1 MDSMPADPSN
11 STPQRDIYSVSR
23 LNSEVRAVLDASF
36 PLLWVEGEISNLAKP
51 SSGHI
56 YFSLKDPHSQ
66 VRCAMF
72 RMKRL
77 RLRFEPENGMQI
89 LVRARPN
96 LYEAR
101 GDFQLN
107 IEHMEPG
114 GEGLLRQAFEQLKQR
129 LDQEGLFNS
138 QHKQPLPGF
147 PQQIG
152 VITSPTGAA
161 IRDVLSVLKRRYPA
175 VPVLIYPVQVQGE
188 AAAKEVSQ
196 ALQLA
201 NKRKECDLLI
211 LTRGGG
217 SLEDLMAFNDEQV
230 ARSVFKSKIAV
241 ISAIGHE
248 IDFTISDFVADQR
261 APTPSAAAELATP
274 DHNEL
279 NERYADLQRQLSHR
293 IERLQHTLEQQVGN
307 ISRRLSLLHPGLQLG
322 QRQQRLDELE
332 LRMGRSLETVLQSSK
347 QKLTHLQTSLFAE
360 SPQKRSDML
369 KHRTLQLHRRM
380 VLSVTNQHKLV
391 TQRLAAAISNLNTL
405 SPLATLER
413 GYSITT
419 KLPDNKIL
427 HSSADVSAGDRIET
441 RLAQGK
447 IQCLVESSEE

>member
-1 MDSMPADPSN
+1 MPTSTSN
-11 STPQRDIYSVSR
+11 SVPQRNIYSISR

-56 YFSLKDPHSQ
+56 YFSLKDPYSQ
-66 VRCAMF
+66 VRCTMF

-77 RLRFEPENGMQI
+77 RLRFEPENGMQV

-129 LDQEGLFNS
+129 LDQEGLFDTY
-138 QHKQPLPGF
+138 HKQPLPGF

-152 VITSPTGAA
+152 VITSPSGAA
-161 IRDVLSVLKRRYPA
+161 IQDVISVLKRRYPA

-188 AAAKEVSQ
+188 SAAREITQ

-201 NKRKECDLLI
+201 NKRKECDLMI

-217 SLEDLMAFNDEQV
+217 SLEDLMAFNDEQL
-230 ARSVFKSKIAV
+230 ARAIFESKIPI
-241 ISAIGHE
+241 ISAVGHE

-274 DHNEL
+274 DSGEL
-279 NERYADLQRQLSHR
+279 AERYADLQRQLNHQ
-293 IERLQHTLEQQVGN
+293 IERRLDTISLGMEN
-307 ISRRLSLLHPGLQLG
+307 ISRRLSQLHPGVQLG
-322 QRQQRLDELE
+322 QKQQRLDELE
-332 LRMGRSLETVLQSSK
+332 LRIGRALEAMHQQSKHRVANLQARLLGGSPIQHTGILK
-347 QKLTHLQTSLFAE
+347 QKTTQLQ
-360 SPQKRSDML
+360 
-369 KHRTLQLHRRM
+369 RRM
-380 VLSVTNQHKLV
+380 QISVANQHKLLK
-391 TQRLAAAISNLNTL
+391 QRLAAAIGNLNTL

-419 KLPDNKIL
+419 KLPEGSIIQ
-427 HSSADVSAGDRIET
+427 SSADITVGDRIET
-441 RLAQGK
+441 RLAKGK
-447 IQCLVESSEE
+447 LSCVVESKEE

>member
-1 MDSMPADPSN
+1 MPTSPSN

-23 LNSEVRAVLDASF
+23 LNSEVRAVLDSSF

-51 SSGHI
+51 ASGHI

-72 RMKRL
+72 RMKRQ
-77 RLRFEPENGMQI
+77 RLRFEPENGMQV

-107 IEHMEPG
+107 IEHIEPG

-129 LDQEGLFNS
+129 LDQEGLFDS
-138 QHKQPLPGF
+138 QHKQELPEF

-152 VITSPTGAA
+152 VITSPSGAA
-161 IRDVLSVLKRRYPA
+161 IRDVISVLKRRYPA
-175 VPVLIYPVQVQGE
+175 VPVLIYPVQVQGDN
-188 AAAKEVSQ
+188 AAKEITQ

-201 NKRKECDLLI
+201 NQRDECDLLI

-230 ARSVFKSKIAV
+230 ARAVFNSKIPL
-241 ISAIGHE
+241 ISAVGHE

-261 APTPSAAAELATP
+261 AATPSAAAELATP
-274 DHNEL
+274 DYREL
-279 NERYADLQRQLSHR
+279 ADRYADIQRQLTNQ
-293 IERLQHTLEQQVGN
+293 IERQQHNLEQRVEN
-307 ISRRLSLLHPGLQLG
+307 IRRRLSLLHPGVQLS
-322 QRQQRLDELE
+322 QKQQRLDELE
-332 LRMGRSLETVLQSSK
+332 LRINRSLETVLKNSRQTLSN
-347 QKLTHLQTSLFAE
+347 LQTRLFAE
-360 SPQKRSDML
+360 SPLHD
-369 KHRTLQLHRRM
+369 TYALQQQTTQLQRRM
-380 VLSVTNQHKLV
+380 QIAAINQHKLL
-391 TQRLAAAISNLNTL
+391 TQRLSSAVSNLNTL

-419 KLPDNKIL
+419 KLPEGVIL
-427 HSSADVSAGDRIET
+427 HSSKDIAAGDRIET
-441 RLAQGK
+441 KLAHGK
-447 IQCLVESSEE
+447 LICQVESCEE

>member
-1 MDSMPADPSN
+1 MPSSQTN
-11 STPQRDIYSVSR
+11 SAPQRDIYSVSR

-36 PLLWVEGEISNLAKP
+36 PLLWIEGEISNLARP
-51 SSGHI
+51 TSGHI
-56 YFSLKDPHSQ
+56 YFSLKDPYSQ

-72 RMKRL
+72 RMKRQL
-77 RLRFEPENGMQI
+77 LRFEPENGMQV

-114 GEGLLRQAFEQLKQR
+114 GEGPLRQAFEVLKRR
-129 LDQEGLFNS
+129 LDKEGLFDTH
-138 QHKQPLPGF
+138 HKQPLPWF

-161 IRDVLSVLKRRYPA
+161 IRDVISVLQRRYPA

-188 AAAKEVSQ
+188 GAAGDIVQ

-201 NKRKECDLLI
+201 NRRNECDLLI

-230 ARSVFKSKIAV
+230 ARTVFASGIPV
-241 ISAIGHE
+241 ISAVGHE

-261 APTPSAAAELATP
+261 ASTPSAAAEMATP
-274 DHNEL
+274 DQREL
-279 NERYADLQRQLSHR
+279 AERFSDLQRQLTAR
-293 IERLQHTLEQQVGN
+293 VNRQLHTVTLRAENLRQ
-307 ISRRLSLLHPGLQLG
+307 RLSLLHPGIRLG

-332 LRMGRSLETVLQSSK
+332 LRMDRAIQALFRQSWHRVGNLQARVRGRTPAQRIGMLQQRTEQLRHRMKSSTIHMHSLLQ
-347 QKLTHLQTSLFAE
+347 
-360 SPQKRSDML
+360 
-369 KHRTLQLHRRM
+369 
-380 VLSVTNQHKLV
+380 
-391 TQRLAAAISNLNTL
+391 QRLSAAIGHLNTL

-419 KLPDNKIL
+419 KLATGEIL
-427 HSSADVSAGDRIET
+427 LDSSAVSAGDQIET
-441 RLAQGK
+441 RLARGR
-447 IQCLVESSEE
+447 IRCLVESSEE

>member
-1 MDSMPADPSN
+1 MPANPSN
-11 STPQRDIYSVSR
+11 NAPQRDIYSVSR
-23 LNSEVRAVLDASF
+23 LNSEVRAVLDSSF

-51 SSGHI
+51 ASGHI
-56 YFSLKDPHSQ
+56 YLSLKDPYSQ

-72 RMKRL
+72 RMKRQ
-77 RLRFEPENGMQI
+77 RLRFEPENGMQV

-129 LDQEGLFNS
+129 LDQEGLFGEK
-138 QHKQPLPGF
+138 HKQPLPDF

-152 VITSPTGAA
+152 VITSPSGAA
-161 IRDVLSVLKRRYPA
+161 IRDVISVLKRRYPT

-188 AAAKEVSQ
+188 KSAQEIAQ

-201 NKRKECDLLI
+201 NRRKECDLLI

-230 ARSVFKSKIAV
+230 ARAIFESKIPL
-241 ISAIGHE
+241 ISAVGHE

-261 APTPSAAAELATP
+261 AATPSAAAELATP
-274 DHNEL
+274 DHREL
-279 NERYADLQRQLSHR
+279 LDRFADLQRQLIHR
-293 IERLQHTLEQQVGN
+293 IERQQQSLKQSVKSIGQ
-307 ISRRLSLLHPGLQLG
+307 RLSLLHPGVQLS
-322 QRQQRLDELE
+322 QKQQRLDELE
-332 LRMGRSLETVLQSSK
+332 LRIDRSVQSIFKNSK
-347 QKLTHLQTSLFAE
+347 QTLNNLQTRLFAE
-360 SPQKRSDML
+360 SPLQDTYALQQK
-369 KHRTLQLHRRM
+369 TTQLQRRM
-380 VLSVTNQHKLV
+380 QIAVTNQHKLL
-391 TQRLAAAISNLNTL
+391 TQRLVSAVSNLNTL

-419 KLPDNKIL
+419 KLPEGAII
-427 HSSADVSAGDRIET
+427 HSSKEISAGDHIET
-441 RLAQGK
+441 KLANGK
-447 IQCLVESSEE
+447 LICLVESSEE

>member
-1 MDSMPADPSN
+1 MSASPNQN
-11 STPQRDIYSVSR
+11 SPQRDIYSVSR
-23 LNSEVRAVLDASF
+23 LNSEVRAVLDSSF

-56 YFSLKDPHSQ
+56 YFSLKDPYSQ

-72 RMKRL
+72 RMKRQ
-77 RLRFEPENGMQI
+77 RLRFEPENGMQVV
-89 LVRARPN
+89 VRARPN

-129 LDQEGLFNS
+129 LDQEGLFDD
-138 QHKQPLPGF
+138 QHKQPLPEF

-152 VITSPTGAA
+152 VITSPSGAA
-161 IRDVLSVLKRRYPA
+161 IRDVISVLKRRYPT

-188 AAAKEVSQ
+188 KSAQEIAH

-201 NKRKECDLLI
+201 NRRKECDLLI

-230 ARSVFKSKIAV
+230 ARAIFESKIPL
-241 ISAIGHE
+241 ISAVGHE
-248 IDFTISDFVADQR
+248 IDFTISDFVSDQR

-274 DHNEL
+274 DHREL
-279 NERYADLQRQLSHR
+279 SERFSGLQHQLTHH
-293 IERLQHTLEQQVGN
+293 IERQHHVLEQKVDN
-307 ISRRLSLLHPGLQLG
+307 TARRLSLLHPGVQLG
-322 QRQQRLDELE
+322 QKQQRLDELE
-332 LRMGRSLETVLQSSK
+332 LRIKRSLETILNSSK
-347 QKLTHLQTSLFAE
+347 QKLSNLQARMLTE
-360 SPQKRSDML
+360 SPLQRTTMLQQK
-369 KHRTLQLHRRM
+369 TTQLQRRM
-380 VLSVTNQHKLV
+380 QIAVTNQHKLL
-391 TQRLAAAISNLNTL
+391 TQRLSAAASNLNTL

-419 KLPDNKIL
+419 KLPEGVIL
-427 HSSADVSAGDRIET
+427 HGTKDVSVGDRIET
-441 RLAQGK
+441 KLATGK
-447 IQCLVESSEE
+447 LVCLVESSEE